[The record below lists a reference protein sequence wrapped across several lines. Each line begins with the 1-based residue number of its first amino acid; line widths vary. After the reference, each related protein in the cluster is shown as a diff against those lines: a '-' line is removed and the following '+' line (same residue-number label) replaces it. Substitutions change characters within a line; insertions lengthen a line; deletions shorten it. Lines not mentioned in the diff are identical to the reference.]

1 MQRAPKQVSRPPST
15 DVASAQRL
23 KREPVL
29 RLRLE
34 PRSAALPARGLAL
47 LAGALATLRDGLAI
61 AQGHED
67 VEDLRKR
74 LGKAETRADHTF
86 RPPPIR
92 HLLQRLR
99 QYGREI
105 EAGSW
110 PQVRI
115 AERMLITHSLELA
128 GRRERELRIASVT
141 PSAIELELPERWSD
155 FGESLTI
162 AVDASARLAAGKPY
176 EARKLVHS
184 LLPTAQAPTGDK
196 STTGAGLLVLG
207 SENVVEALQRL
218 GADAVWIEPPT
229 D

>member
-1 MQRAPKQVSRPPST
+1 MQVSRPRSI
-15 DVASAQRL
+15 DVASAQRP
-23 KREPVL
+23 KRETAL

-61 AQGHED
+61 AQGKED
-67 VEDLRKR
+67 VDDLRKR
-74 LGKAETRADHTF
+74 LGKAETRADQTF

-105 EAGSW
+105 EGGCW

-141 PSAIELELPERWSD
+141 PTAIELALPERWAG
-155 FGESLTI
+155 FGEGLTT
-162 AVDASARLAAGKPY
+162 AVEASGRLAAGKPY
-176 EARKLVHS
+176 EAQKLVHS
-184 LLPTAQAPTGDK
+184 VLPIAQGPAGDK

-207 SENVVEALQRL
+207 SENLVEALQRL
-218 GADAVWIEPPT
+218 GAGAVWIEPPA